1 MLAFTYHAI
10 LEPVGKN
17 PMANLTLTINELRN
31 QKGEVCVALF
41 ESKAG
46 FPEDDEQAVCNQCFA
61 ISALPMTVDFEVPH
75 GSYAV
80 SLLHD
85 ENKDGELN
93 TNIVGIPKEGI
104 GFSNDPRI
112 IKGTPSF
119 EKTRFEFNEDN
130 QSVEIAVKYF

>member
-1 MLAFTYHAI
+1 
-10 LEPVGKN
+10 
-17 PMANLTLTINELRN
+17 MANLTLVINELRN

-41 ESKAG
+41 ESSAG
-46 FPEDDEQAVCNQCFA
+46 FPKDDEQAVCNQCFK
-61 ISALPMTVDFEVPH
+61 ISKLPMTVDFEVPY

-112 IKGTPSF
+112 MKGTPSF
-119 EKTRFEFNEDN
+119 EKTRFDFNEDN
-130 QSVEIAVKYF
+130 RLVEIAVKYF